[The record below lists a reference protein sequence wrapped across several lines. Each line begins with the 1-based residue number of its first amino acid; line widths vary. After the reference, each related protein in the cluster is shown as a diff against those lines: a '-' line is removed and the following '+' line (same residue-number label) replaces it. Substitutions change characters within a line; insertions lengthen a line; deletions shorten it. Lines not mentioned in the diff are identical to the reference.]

1 MAYNNYMFPQGYY
14 PAIIP
19 QYQQTVPQIQQNVP
33 QQQAQPQNNGIIW
46 VQGEQAAKGYPVAPN
61 QSVLLMDSE
70 QSAFY
75 IKSADNAGMPQPL
88 RIFEL
93 PDTYSKCQK
102 LATFYILLN
111 SLYPEEDFKNDIN
124 TQFQS
129 TIPNLGES
137 EFLKKIKGRELN
149 YVLSVLDELMEALK
163 ALNPQLYANT
173 LRRFE

>member
-19 QYQQTVPQIQQNVP
+19 QYQQTVPQVQQNVP

-75 IKSADNAGMPQPL
+75 IKSADNAGML
-88 RIFEL
+88 RIF
-93 PDTYSKCQK
+93 DYSERNANPVSVQQ
-102 LATFYILLN
+102 
-111 SLYPEEDFKNDIN
+111 PEQNFV
-124 TQFQS
+124 TH
-129 TIPNLGES
+129 S
-137 EFLKKIKGRELN
+137 EFEEKLEELKSMIKTTTKEKKTN
-149 YVLSVLDELMEALK
+149 AKSSV
-163 ALNPQLYANT
+163 
-173 LRRFE
+173 

>member
-33 QQQAQPQNNGIIW
+33 QQQAQPQNNGI
-46 VQGEQAAKGYPVAPN
+46 APN

-88 RIFEL
+88 RIF
-93 PDTYSKCQK
+93 DYSERNTNPVPVQQ
-102 LATFYILLN
+102 TTQQ
-111 SLYPEEDFKNDIN
+111 PEQNFV
-124 TQFQS
+124 TH
-129 TIPNLGES
+129 T
-137 EFLKKIKGRELN
+137 EFEEK
-149 YVLSVLDELMEALK
+149 LDEIKSMIKTASKEKK
-163 ALNPQLYANT
+163 ANGKPSV
-173 LRRFE
+173 

>member
-1 MAYNNYMFPQGYY
+1 MAYNNNYMFPQGYY

-75 IKSADNAGMPQPL
+75 IKSAV
-88 RIFEL
+88 
-93 PDTYSKCQK
+93 Y
-102 LATFYILLN
+102 
-111 SLYPEEDFKNDIN
+111 
-124 TQFQS
+124 
-129 TIPNLGES
+129 
-137 EFLKKIKGRELN
+137 
-149 YVLSVLDELMEALK
+149 
-163 ALNPQLYANT
+163 
-173 LRRFE
+173 

>member
-19 QYQQTVPQIQQNVP
+19 QYQQNVP

-88 RIFEL
+88 RIF
-93 PDTYSKCQK
+93 DYSERNTNPVPVQQV
-102 LATFYILLN
+102 AQQSEQNFVTHTEF
-111 SLYPEEDFKNDIN
+111 EEK
-124 TQFQS
+124 
-129 TIPNLGES
+129 
-137 EFLKKIKGRELN
+137 
-149 YVLSVLDELMEALK
+149 LDEIKSMIKTASKEKK
-163 ALNPQLYANT
+163 ANGKPSV
-173 LRRFE
+173 

>member
-1 MAYNNYMFPQGYY
+1 MAYNNYMFPQGYQ

-19 QYQQTVPQIQQNVP
+19 QYQQAVPQIQQNAP

-88 RIFEL
+88 RIFDYSERKAEQIPTQHLEQNFVTHTEFEEKLEEL
-93 PDTYSKCQK
+93 KSMIKTTTK
-102 LATFYILLN
+102 
-111 SLYPEEDFKNDIN
+111 E
-124 TQFQS
+124 
-129 TIPNLGES
+129 
-137 EFLKKIKGRELN
+137 KKTNAKS
-149 YVLSVLDELMEALK
+149 SV
-163 ALNPQLYANT
+163 
-173 LRRFE
+173 

>member
-1 MAYNNYMFPQGYY
+1 MFPQGYQ
-14 PAIIP
+14 PAILP

-88 RIFEL
+88 RIF
-93 PDTYSKCQK
+93 DYSERKAEQIP
-102 LATFYILLN
+102 AQQ
-111 SLYPEEDFKNDIN
+111 PEHNFV
-124 TQFQS
+124 TH
-129 TIPNLGES
+129 S
-137 EFLKKIKGRELN
+137 EFEEKLEELKSMIKTTTKEKKTN
-149 YVLSVLDELMEALK
+149 AKSAV
-163 ALNPQLYANT
+163 
-173 LRRFE
+173 

>member
-1 MAYNNYMFPQGYY
+1 MAYNSNYMFPQGYY

-88 RIFEL
+88 RIF
-93 PDTYSKCQK
+93 DYSEITRRGTQ
-102 LATFYILLN
+102 TQFRYNRQHN
-111 SLYPEEDFKNDIN
+111 SLNKTLLHIQN
-124 TQFQS
+124 
-129 TIPNLGES
+129 
-137 EFLKKIKGRELN
+137 LKKSLTKSN
-149 YVLSVLDELMEALK
+149 
-163 ALNPQLYANT
+163 Q
-173 LRRFE
+173 